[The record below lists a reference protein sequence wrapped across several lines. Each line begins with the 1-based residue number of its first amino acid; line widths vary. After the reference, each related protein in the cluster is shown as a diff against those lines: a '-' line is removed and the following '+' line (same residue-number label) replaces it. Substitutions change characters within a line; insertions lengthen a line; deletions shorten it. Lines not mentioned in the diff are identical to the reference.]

1 MASSVS
7 SSVSLSSND
16 RRERERALRVAE
28 CRIDSEHRDLA
39 LVDDV
44 LDPNGRLPSGEHPD
58 GYELRVQ
65 RLEDEVDDLKAANE
79 RLEDEVEE
87 LREAQEEAD
96 RELRNDLEDQLRGP
110 YRKWIT
116 NQVLAELEDE

>member
-1 MASSVS
+1 MSHV
-7 SSVSLSSND
+7 
-16 RRERERALRVAE
+16 RRFAF
-28 CRIDSEHRDLA
+28 CRISS
-39 LVDDV
+39 
-44 LDPNGRLPSGEHPD
+44 DPAGD
-58 GYELRVQ
+58 
-65 RLEDEVDDLKAANE
+65 

-87 LREAQEEAD
+87 LREAQDEAD